1 MRIILGAVASIK
13 TVKEAELIR
22 QYYFQ
27 KVNKKKTNPALGR
40 DQSGLWHLTWVSMKQ
55 NT

>member
-27 KVNKKKTNPALGR
+27 KVNKKKKQT
-40 DQSGLWHLTWVSMKQ
+40 QLWEEIRVACGI
-55 NT
+55 